1 MNTYKSEAIRNVAIL
16 GHGGSG
22 KTTLVEAIALTK
34 GIISRQGRVEEGN
47 TISDYDKEEIKRTFS
62 ISTSLIPVEHDG
74 IKINFLDC
82 PGYFDF
88 VGEVEEAL
96 DAAGAAIIVVNAK
109 AGVEVGTIKAWEMCE
124 KKKLPRMFFV
134 TAMDDP
140 NANFAKVVE
149 QLTENFGTK
158 IAPFHTPFFE
168 NEKFVGFVNVVK
180 MGGRKFTK
188 GSEYTECEIP
198 DSVKDDVELCRHDLI
213 EAIAESSEELM
224 EKYFAEEEFTQ
235 EEIDKALHATV
246 FDGSTVPVLAGAAIN
261 QQGTVMLLNA
271 IKSYLPSPLNHKV
284 IGKSTKDDSEFA
296 ANYDINKPMT
306 AKVFK
311 TIVDPFIGKY
321 SMIKVCSG
329 VLTSD
334 AVIYNADKDTEEKLS
349 RLYVLRGKETIEV
362 KELYPGDIGAI
373 GKLSNTQTGDTLS
386 TKANPVVFPRCQYSV
401 PYEYKKVD
409 TKNKGDEDKFAQAM
423 AKLCEEDK
431 TLKMVLDKENRQ
443 TLIYGIGGQ
452 QLDIVVSKLSQRY
465 KVEVE
470 LSKPRVP
477 YRETIRKKVEK
488 QGKYKKQS
496 GGHGQYGDV
505 HIRFEPLG
513 DMEKSYEFA
522 EEIVGGVVPKNFFPA
537 VEKGLAESV
546 LKGPL
551 AGYPVVGLKATL
563 FYGSY
568 HPVDSS
574 EMAFKQAA
582 RLAFKAAFTDPKE
595 NCNPCLLEP
604 IVSMKVLVPD
614 KFTGDIMGDLNKR
627 RGRVL
632 GMNPVAGGKQ
642 EIMADVP
649 LAELYGYST
658 DLRSM
663 TGGIGDYS
671 YTIDRYEQAPADVQA
686 KVVEEAAKYMTEDE
700 ED

>member
-16 GHGGSG
+16 GHGGCG

-34 GIISRQGRVEEGN
+34 GIISRHGRVEEGN

-124 KKKLPRMFFV
+124 KKKLPRCFFV

-140 NANFAKVVE
+140 NANFANVVE

-158 IAPFHTPFFE
+158 VAPFHTPFFE

-188 GSEYTECEIP
+188 GSEYTECDIP
-198 DSVKDDVELCRHDLI
+198 DSVKDDVELCRHDLL

-235 EEIDKALHATV
+235 EEIDTALHATV

-271 IKSYLPSPLNHKV
+271 IKSYFPSPLNHKV
-284 IGKSTKDDSEFA
+284 VGKNVKDDSEFA

-334 AVIYNADKDTEEKLS
+334 ATVYNSDKDTEEKLS

-373 GKLSNTQTGDTLS
+373 GKLSNTQTGETLS
-386 TKANPVVFPRCQYSV
+386 TKANPVVFPKAQYSV

-423 AKLCEEDK
+423 SKLCEEDR

-452 QLDIVVSKLSQRY
+452 QLDIVVSKLQQRY
-465 KVEVE
+465 KVDVE

-505 HIRFEPLG
+505 HMRFEPSG

-522 EEIVGGVVPKNFFPA
+522 EEILGGVEPKNFFPA
-537 VEKGLAESV
+537 VEKGLAE
-546 LKGPL
+546 
-551 AGYPVVGLKATL
+551 
-563 FYGSY
+563 
-568 HPVDSS
+568 
-574 EMAFKQAA
+574 
-582 RLAFKAAFTDPKE
+582 
-595 NCNPCLLEP
+595 
-604 IVSMKVLVPD
+604 
-614 KFTGDIMGDLNKR
+614 
-627 RGRVL
+627 
-632 GMNPVAGGKQ
+632 
-642 EIMADVP
+642 
-649 LAELYGYST
+649 
-658 DLRSM
+658 
-663 TGGIGDYS
+663 
-671 YTIDRYEQAPADVQA
+671 
-686 KVVEEAAKYMTEDE
+686 
-700 ED
+700 

>member
-1 MNTYKSEAIRNVAIL
+1 MS
-16 GHGGSG
+16 
-22 KTTLVEAIALTK
+22 
-34 GIISRQGRVEEGN
+34 
-47 TISDYDKEEIKRTFS
+47 
-62 ISTSLIPVEHDG
+62 
-74 IKINFLDC
+74 
-82 PGYFDF
+82 
-88 VGEVEEAL
+88 
-96 DAAGAAIIVVNAK
+96 
-109 AGVEVGTIKAWEMCE
+109 
-124 KKKLPRMFFV
+124 
-134 TAMDDP
+134 
-140 NANFAKVVE
+140 
-149 QLTENFGTK
+149 
-158 IAPFHTPFFE
+158 
-168 NEKFVGFVNVVK
+168 
-180 MGGRKFTK
+180 
-188 GSEYTECEIP
+188 
-198 DSVKDDVELCRHDLI
+198 
-213 EAIAESSEELM
+213 
-224 EKYFAEEEFTQ
+224 
-235 EEIDKALHATV
+235 
-246 FDGSTVPVLAGAAIN
+246 
-261 QQGTVMLLNA
+261 
-271 IKSYLPSPLNHKV
+271 
-284 IGKSTKDDSEFA
+284 
-296 ANYDINKPMT
+296 
-306 AKVFK
+306 
-311 TIVDPFIGKY
+311 
-321 SMIKVCSG
+321 
-329 VLTSD
+329 
-334 AVIYNADKDTEEKLS
+334 
-349 RLYVLRGKETIEV
+349 
-362 KELYPGDIGAI
+362 
-373 GKLSNTQTGDTLS
+373 
-386 TKANPVVFPRCQYSV
+386 
-401 PYEYKKVD
+401 
-409 TKNKGDEDKFAQAM
+409 
-423 AKLCEEDK
+423 KLCEEDR

-452 QLDIVVSKLSQRY
+452 QLDIVVSKLQQRY
-465 KVEVE
+465 KVDVE

-505 HIRFEPLG
+505 HIRFEPSG
-513 DMEKSYEFA
+513 DMEKPYEFA

-595 NCNPCLLEP
+595 NC
-604 IVSMKVLVPD
+604 SMKVLVPD

-700 ED
+700 EA

>member
-1 MNTYKSEAIRNVAIL
+1 
-16 GHGGSG
+16 
-22 KTTLVEAIALTK
+22 
-34 GIISRQGRVEEGN
+34 
-47 TISDYDKEEIKRTFS
+47 
-62 ISTSLIPVEHDG
+62 
-74 IKINFLDC
+74 
-82 PGYFDF
+82 
-88 VGEVEEAL
+88 
-96 DAAGAAIIVVNAK
+96 
-109 AGVEVGTIKAWEMCE
+109 
-124 KKKLPRMFFV
+124 
-134 TAMDDP
+134 
-140 NANFAKVVE
+140 
-149 QLTENFGTK
+149 
-158 IAPFHTPFFE
+158 
-168 NEKFVGFVNVVK
+168 
-180 MGGRKFTK
+180 
-188 GSEYTECEIP
+188 
-198 DSVKDDVELCRHDLI
+198 
-213 EAIAESSEELM
+213 
-224 EKYFAEEEFTQ
+224 EEEFTQ
-235 EEIDKALHATV
+235 EEIDTALHATV

-271 IKSYLPSPLNHKV
+271 IKSYFPSPLNHKV
-284 IGKSTKDDSEFA
+284 VGKNVKDDSEFA

-334 AVIYNADKDTEEKLS
+334 ATIYNSDKDTEEKLS
-349 RLYVLRGKETIEV
+349 RLYILRGKETIEV

-373 GKLSNTQTGDTLS
+373 GKLSNTQTGETLS
-386 TKANPVVFPRCQYSV
+386 TKANPVVFPKAQYSV

-423 AKLCEEDK
+423 SKLCEEDR

-452 QLDIVVSKLSQRY
+452 QLDIVVSKLQQRY
-465 KVEVE
+465 KVDVE

-505 HIRFEPLG
+505 QMRFEPSG

-700 ED
+700 EA

>member
-16 GHGGSG
+16 GHGGCG

-124 KKKLPRMFFV
+124 KKKLPRCFFV

-140 NANFAKVVE
+140 NANFANVVE

-158 IAPFHTPFFE
+158 VAPFHTPFFE

-188 GSEYTECEIP
+188 GSEYTECDIP
-198 DSVKDDVELCRHDLI
+198 DSVKDDVELCRHDLL

-235 EEIDKALHATV
+235 EEIDTALHATV

-271 IKSYLPSPLNHKV
+271 IKSYFPSPLNHKV
-284 IGKSTKDDSEFA
+284 VGKNVKDDSEFA

-311 TIVDPFIGKY
+311 TIVNPFIGKY

-334 AVIYNADKDTEEKLS
+334 ATIYNSDKDTEEKLS
-349 RLYVLRGKETIEV
+349 
-362 KELYPGDIGAI
+362 
-373 GKLSNTQTGDTLS
+373 
-386 TKANPVVFPRCQYSV
+386 
-401 PYEYKKVD
+401 
-409 TKNKGDEDKFAQAM
+409 
-423 AKLCEEDK
+423 
-431 TLKMVLDKENRQ
+431 
-443 TLIYGIGGQ
+443 
-452 QLDIVVSKLSQRY
+452 
-465 KVEVE
+465 
-470 LSKPRVP
+470 
-477 YRETIRKKVEK
+477 
-488 QGKYKKQS
+488 
-496 GGHGQYGDV
+496 
-505 HIRFEPLG
+505 
-513 DMEKSYEFA
+513 
-522 EEIVGGVVPKNFFPA
+522 
-537 VEKGLAESV
+537 
-546 LKGPL
+546 
-551 AGYPVVGLKATL
+551 
-563 FYGSY
+563 
-568 HPVDSS
+568 
-574 EMAFKQAA
+574 
-582 RLAFKAAFTDPKE
+582 
-595 NCNPCLLEP
+595 
-604 IVSMKVLVPD
+604 
-614 KFTGDIMGDLNKR
+614 
-627 RGRVL
+627 
-632 GMNPVAGGKQ
+632 
-642 EIMADVP
+642 
-649 LAELYGYST
+649 
-658 DLRSM
+658 
-663 TGGIGDYS
+663 
-671 YTIDRYEQAPADVQA
+671 
-686 KVVEEAAKYMTEDE
+686 
-700 ED
+700 